1 MAESAP
7 DTSWAKESSRDD
19 EENAALT
26 SFSAGEGGPASGED
40 GGGIVAGIESAG
52 ADSSGSWSAGAD
64 PQVTSGNVFNPS
76 AKRSCVHRFFRFVKF
91 LTVVSS
97 LMLFVGQCVA
107 IFYGPASRV
116 QIVLKLYIMA
126 FCILIIMNEMEW
138 TRLAT
143 ESKLLVNWMGRGF
156 SYSFVGLVSVE
167 ENDVMVKFINIS
179 LAGKTQLMFIET
191 VGYMMVGVGVI
202 YFTLGLSCCKSVSD
216 RARLDYTKR
225 RNGETA

>member
-7 DTSWAKESSRDD
+7 DTSWAKEEGQD

-26 SFSAGEGGPASGED
+26 SAADVGEGGTPGAGEH
-40 GGGIVAGIESAG
+40 GTSAGIHVESAG
-52 ADSSGSWSAGAD
+52 ADGASWSD
-64 PQVTSGNVFNPS
+64 PQVTSGKVYSPS

-91 LTVVSS
+91 ITVVSS
-97 LMLFVGQCVA
+97 LMLFIGQCVA

-116 QIVLKLYIMA
+116 QIVLKLYVMA
-126 FCILIIMNEMEW
+126 FCCRLVIMNEMEW

-143 ESKLLVNWMGRGF
+143 DSRLLTNWMGRGF

-167 ENDVMVKFINIS
+167 ENDVMVKFMDVS
-179 LAGKTQLMFIET
+179 LANKTQMMFIEA
-191 VGYMMVGVGVI
+191 VGYMMVAVGVI
-202 YFTLGLSCCKSVSD
+202 YFTLGVSCCKSVSD

-225 RNGETA
+225 RNGETV

>member
-1 MAESAP
+1 MAESSDP
-7 DTSWAKESSRDD
+7 DTSWAKEGGND

-26 SFSAGEGGPASGED
+26 SSGAGEGGPASGS
-40 GGGIVAGIESAG
+40 GIGSAG
-52 ADSSGSWSAGAD
+52 AADSGSGTNTSSSWSAD
-64 PQVTSGNVFNPS
+64 PQVTSNPS
-76 AKRSCVHRFFRFVKF
+76 SKRSCVHRFFRFVKF
-91 LTVVSS
+91 LAVVSS

-107 IFYGPASRV
+107 IFYGRASRV
-116 QIVLKLYIMA
+116 QVVLKLYVMA
-126 FCILIIMNEMEW
+126 FCVLIIMNEMEW

-167 ENDVMVKFINIS
+167 ENDVMVRFINVS

-191 VGYMMVGVGVI
+191 VSYMMVGVGVI
-202 YFTLGLSCCKSVSD
+202 YFILGLSCCKSVSD

-225 RNGETA
+225 RYGETS